1 MQAAQFC
8 IGQTENSFVLVNDRP
23 FREAKI
29 RLIYVSAKR
38 DRACTNPRQS
48 LHCIDNSDIVGRLVV
63 KNAQLGRAI
72 IGHRAITIE
81 MVGSKVEP
89 ETNWW
94 VEALD
99 GFELER
105 ADFNREH
112 VELFLLACHFG
123 KRFADIAAGDC
134 PLAASIQHLSD

>member
-1 MQAAQFC
+1 MQSAKFC
-8 IGQTENSFVLVNDRP
+8 IGSAENDFVLINDRP

-29 RLIYVSAKR
+29 RLVDVSAER

-48 LHCIDNSDIVGRLVV
+48 LHCIDNGDIVGRLVF

-89 ETNWW
+89 ETNCWA
-94 VEALD
+94 EPLD

-105 ADFNREH
+105 ADFNREY
-112 VELFLLACHFG
+112 VELFLLARHFG
-123 KRFADIAAGDC
+123 KRFANIAAC
-134 PLAASIQHLSD
+134 ACSLATS